1 MHKLLTVM
9 ALAVIATSVALPASA
24 QNINPTVVH
33 FDNNQQVT
41 VTLSRTGINRLFVKG
56 DKIVSI
62 AAPDGYLTDRNDQQG
77 SVYANVLVR
86 QPFSA
91 FVITQG
97 GRHFSVMVM
106 PKAIPSQTI
115 ELIANDPT
123 QQEIATAQNSPYQQR
138 IINITRALLKGEAPQ
153 GMGTQEIL
161 EPKPIRFAQGELI
174 QVMRFKGTLLAAQIL
189 RFNNTTNHTI
199 TLSPNAFYHPGVLSV
214 SLVAQ
219 RVAPHGSTKVV
230 EVLMAKK
237 AVGEQDND

>member
-1 MHKLLTVM
+1 MRKLMGIMSFVM
-9 ALAVIATSVALPASA
+9 VTSVALPASA

-33 FDNNQQVT
+33 FDNNQQIT
-41 VTLSRTGINRLFVKG
+41 VTLSRTGINRLFVRG

-62 AAPDGYLTDRNDQQG
+62 AAPDGYLSDRNDQQG

-86 QPFSA
+86 EPFSA

-106 PKAIPSQTI
+106 PKTIPSQTI

-123 QQEIATAQNSPYQQR
+123 QHDISIAKNSPYQQS
-138 IINITRALLKGEAPQ
+138 IIDITRSLLKGETPR
-153 GMGTQEIL
+153 GMGTKKIL

-174 QVMRFKGTLLAAQIL
+174 HVVRFKGALLSAQIL
-189 RFNNTTNHTI
+189 RFNNATNHTI
-199 TLSPNAFYHPGVLSV
+199 NLSPNAFYRSGVLSV

-219 RVAPHGSTKVV
+219 RVAPHGSTEIA